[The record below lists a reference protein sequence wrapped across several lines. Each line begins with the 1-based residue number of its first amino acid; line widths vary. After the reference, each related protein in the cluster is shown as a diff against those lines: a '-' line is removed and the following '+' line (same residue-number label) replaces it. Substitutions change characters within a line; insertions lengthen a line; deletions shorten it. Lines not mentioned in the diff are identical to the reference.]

1 MKQFKKQ
8 VLLALF
14 TAACLFTLTACT
26 AEAEKTNIDASEA
39 LMLQSSAQTVLEGF
53 TAMPDANVEAV
64 IEQYRENDM
73 EPLASGLESYLGIKG
88 DLGTYVSTGDGT
100 SIKGEEGYTITL
112 NTVFEKRTCQF
123 VITLD
128 KKMENITSMS
138 FNPAYTLGENM
149 TKAGLNTL
157 MGMGTVFLV
166 LIFISWLISCFKY
179 ISVFEKNMKNK
190 EAAKAAPAVTAPAP
204 AAAPVLAAA
213 PAPAVET
220 PADDSEL
227 IAVITAAIVAASA
240 AAGTPVSADGL
251 VVRSI
256 KRVPNRKW
264 K

>member
-39 LMLQSSAQTVLEGF
+39 LMLLSSAQTVLEGF

-179 ISVFEKNMKNK
+179 IRRFEDKMKK
-190 EAAKAAPAVTAPAP
+190 PQPQAPLKTRPTAAKAAPAVSAEKN
-204 AAAPVLAAA
+204 L
-213 PAPAVET
+213 
-220 PADDSEL
+220 ADDLEL
-227 IAVITAAIVAASA
+227 VAVITAAVAAST
-240 AAGTPVSADGL
+240 GTSADGL

-256 KRVPNRKW
+256 RRASGNKW
-264 K
+264 KRA